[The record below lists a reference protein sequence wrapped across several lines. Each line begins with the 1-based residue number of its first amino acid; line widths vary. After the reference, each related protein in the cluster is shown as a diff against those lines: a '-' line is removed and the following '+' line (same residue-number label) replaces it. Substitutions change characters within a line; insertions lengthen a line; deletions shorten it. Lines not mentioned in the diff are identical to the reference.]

1 MEPIRRR
8 FAVEDQHLRS
18 DLDHP
23 TSQIPKNEAVLS
35 RLLREFLL
43 QLAKT
48 AVPGYEMSSVQV
60 KP

>member
-35 RLLREFLL
+35 RLLREFL
-43 QLAKT
+43 AKT